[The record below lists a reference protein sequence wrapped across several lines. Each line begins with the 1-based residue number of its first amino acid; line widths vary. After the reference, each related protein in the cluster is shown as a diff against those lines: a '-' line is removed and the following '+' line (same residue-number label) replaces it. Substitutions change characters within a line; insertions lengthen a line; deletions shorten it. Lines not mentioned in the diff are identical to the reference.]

1 MGRCKRMKIRLLIT
15 KDREISFISHLEYV
29 KTIERAIK
37 RAKIPVAY
45 SEGFN
50 PHMKISL
57 ASALGVGVS
66 SNCEACEIELKQLE
80 APEVLVSR
88 LKDCLP
94 RGIKIV
100 AVDMVPKKTAKLMAT
115 ARAADYLVT
124 LPLVKELSITEL
136 NAIEQAYGDTLDIKF
151 QKKLPK
157 NKGVKT
163 IDLKDFVGA
172 ISLQQENQNLLIKFS
187 CLITPTGSLKAMEIS
202 QVLVEHFALPVSLE
216 DIHILRERLYTF
228 DEMGVAKSLIGN

>member
-1 MGRCKRMKIRLLIT
+1 MKIRLLIT

-29 KTIERAIK
+29 KTIERAVK

-80 APEVLVSR
+80 NKDVLVHR
-88 LKDCLP
+88 LQQALP
-94 RGIKIV
+94 RGIKIM
-100 AVDMVPKKTAKLMAT
+100 AADMVPKKTAKLMAV
-115 ARAADYLVT
+115 ARAADYIVT
-124 LPLVKELSITEL
+124 FPLEANFSDE
-136 NAIEQAYGDTLDIKF
+136 AIQNIMQDYAETLEIKF

-157 NKGVKT
+157 NKGVKV
-163 IDLKDFVGA
+163 IDLKDYVA
-172 ISLQQENQNLLIKFS
+172 SITLKKEADNLILGFT
-187 CLITPTGSLKAMEIS
+187 CLITPTGSLKAMEIA
-202 QVLVEHFALPVSLE
+202 QIVVENFALPVNLV
-216 DIHILRERLYTF
+216 DIHILRDKLYTF

>member
-1 MGRCKRMKIRLLIT
+1 MKIRLLIT

-136 NAIEQAYGDTLDIKF
+136 NAIEQAYGDTLEIKF
-151 QKKLPK
+151 QKKFTK
-157 NKGVKT
+157 K
-163 IDLKDFVGA
+163 
-172 ISLQQENQNLLIKFS
+172 Q
-187 CLITPTGSLKAMEIS
+187 C
-202 QVLVEHFALPVSLE
+202 
-216 DIHILRERLYTF
+216 
-228 DEMGVAKSLIGN
+228 